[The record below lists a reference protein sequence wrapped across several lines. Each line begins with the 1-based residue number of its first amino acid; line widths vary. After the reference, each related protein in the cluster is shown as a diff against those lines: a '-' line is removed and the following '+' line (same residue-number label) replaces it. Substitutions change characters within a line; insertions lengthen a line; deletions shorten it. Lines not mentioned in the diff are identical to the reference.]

1 MSQIPIASNTH
12 EDAEERSGGGFGTWA
27 DSGCQCSEYNH
38 HRSILLCAM
47 EEIGFNKCLGSYSN
61 GTIISTAQSTT
72 CPYGTAPV
80 FDEVAYT
87 VGRDCAI
94 LQDYAINPYY
104 YGGAT
109 VIPSLSSQ
117 CAVKWTS
124 SHDKFLATA
133 ETGPS
138 SMDTVTANFY
148 AESFSFTPTAPCCSS
163 CTLSGANVQ
172 VRFWP
177 TPAPVP
183 AVSILVDPDT
193 NFT

>member
-1 MSQIPIASNTH
+1 MKKFCTD
-12 EDAEERSGGGFGTWA
+12 E
-27 DSGCQCSEYNH
+27 
-38 HRSILLCAM
+38 
-47 EEIGFNKCLGSYSN
+47 CLGSYSN
-61 GTIISTAQSTT
+61 GTITSTAISTS

-80 FDEVAYT
+80 FNEVAYT

-94 LQDYAINPYY
+94 LQDYALNPYY
-104 YGGAT
+104 YWGAT
-109 VIPSLSSQ
+109 VIPPLSSQ

-124 SHDKFLATA
+124 SHEQFLATA
-133 ETGPS
+133 AIAPS
-138 SMDTVTANFY
+138 SIDTVTAPFY
-148 AESFSFTPTAPCCSS
+148 AESFSFTPTKPCCSS

-183 AVSILVDPDT
+183 AVSILVDPET